1 MNTVGKREC
10 IERTVRERPEYGEIL
25 GVFREIYRFV
35 EGKEELTGLSFLL
48 PETLQAERI
57 AGGFP
62 VLSTDGIR
70 VDRSVATTFL
80 SGLIAVMR
88 QVGREGGELLDR
100 LDRALAEG
108 TLDLRALYSACI
120 DRERAPLDE
129 AAAAASVPS
138 SLLEFLL
145 EIPVRTS
152 LERFASTLDP
162 EVFREWSEGHCP
174 VCGGR
179 PGMDELVGEEGRRYL
194 SCSTCFFRWP
204 YKRLKCPYCGNEDP
218 DTLTYFEAG
227 EEPTRVGVCRKCAR
241 YIKTRDS
248 RKGRAEVPLEVE
260 DLATLH
266 LDLLAGKEGFERGK

>member
-1 MNTVGKREC
+1 MNTAAKRKCLEQ
-10 IERTVRERPEYGEIL
+10 TARERPEYGEIL

-35 EGKEELTGLSFLL
+35 EGKEGQTGLSFLL
-48 PETLQAERI
+48 PETLRAERI

-62 VLSTDGIR
+62 VLSTDGLR
-70 VDRSVATTFL
+70 VDREAATSFL
-80 SGLIAVMR
+80 SGLVGVMR
-88 QVGREGGELLDR
+88 QVGREGLEALDR
-100 LDRALAEG
+100 LERALGEG
-108 TLDLRALYSACI
+108 RLNLEALFKACI

-129 AAAAASVPS
+129 AAAAAQVPP
-138 SLLEFLL
+138 SLLEFLV

-152 LERFASTLDP
+152 LERFSSSLDP
-162 EVFREWSEGHCP
+162 AEFRDWKEGHCP

-179 PGMDELVGEEGRRYL
+179 PGMDELVGEEGKRFL

-204 YKRLKCPYCGNEDP
+204 YQRLKCPYCGNEDP
-218 DTLTYFEAG
+218 ESLTYFEAG

-248 RKGRAEVPLEVE
+248 RKGRAEIPLEVE

-266 LDLLAGKEGFERGK
+266 LDLLAGREGFERGK

>member
-1 MNTVGKREC
+1 MNTAGKREC
-10 IERTVRERPEYGEIL
+10 LERTVRERPEYGEIL

-35 EGKEELTGLSFLL
+35 EGKEGLTGLSFLL

-70 VDRSVATTFL
+70 VDRSVAATFL
-80 SGLIAVMR
+80 SGLIGVMR
-88 QVGREGGELLDR
+88 QVGREGGEALDR

-108 TLDLRALYSACI
+108 SLDLRALYSACI

-129 AAAAASVPS
+129 AAAATSVPS

-162 EVFREWSEGHCP
+162 DAFRDWSEGHCP

-179 PGMDELVGEEGRRYL
+179 PGMDELVGEEGKRYL

>member
-1 MNTVGKREC
+1 MNTAGKREC
-10 IERTVRERPEYGEIL
+10 LERTVRERPEYGEIL

-35 EGKEELTGLSFLL
+35 EGKEGLTGLSFLL

-70 VDRSVATTFL
+70 VDRSVAATFL

-88 QVGREGGELLDR
+88 QVGREGGESLDR

-108 TLDLRALYSACI
+108 SLDLRSLYSACI

-138 SLLEFLL
+138 SLLAFLL

-162 EVFREWSEGHCP
+162 EAFRDWVEGHCP

-179 PGMDELVGEEGRRYL
+179 PGMDELVGEEGKRYL

>member
-1 MNTVGKREC
+1 MNTAAKRKWLEQ
-10 IERTVRERPEYGEIL
+10 TVRERPEYGEIL
-25 GVFREIYRFV
+25 GVFREIYRYV
-35 EGKEELTGLSFLL
+35 EGKEGRTGLSFLL
-48 PETLQAERI
+48 PETLRAERI

-62 VLSTDGIR
+62 VLSTDGLR
-70 VDRSVATTFL
+70 VDREAAAEFL
-80 SGLIAVMR
+80 SGLIGVMR
-88 QVGREGGELLDR
+88 QVGKEGQDALDR
-100 LDRALAEG
+100 FDRALAEERF
-108 TLDLRALYSACI
+108 DLPVLFAACI
-120 DRERAPLDE
+120 DRDRAPLDE
-129 AAAAASVPS
+129 AAAALEVPS

-152 LERFASTLDP
+152 LERFSSTLDP
-162 EVFREWSEGHCP
+162 KEFLGWKEGHCP

-179 PGMDELVGEEGRRYL
+179 PGMDELVGEEGKRYL

-218 DTLTYFEAG
+218 AALTYFEAG

>member
-1 MNTVGKREC
+1 MNTAAKREC
-10 IERTVRERPEYGEIL
+10 LEKTVLERPEYGEIL

-35 EGKEELTGLSFLL
+35 EGKEGQTGLSFLL
-48 PETLQAERI
+48 PETMRRERI

-62 VLSTDGIR
+62 VLSTDGLR
-70 VDRSVATTFL
+70 VDRAVAANFL
-80 SGLIAVMR
+80 SGLIGVMKR
-88 QVGREGGELLDR
+88 VGREGKELLDR
-100 LDRALAEG
+100 FDRALGDG
-108 TLDLRALYSACI
+108 TLDLGLLYAACI

-129 AAAAASVPS
+129 AAAAAEIPS

-152 LERFASTLDP
+152 LERFASALDP
-162 EVFREWSEGHCP
+162 KEFSDWKEGHCP

-179 PGMDELVGEEGRRYL
+179 PGMDELVGEEGNRYL

-204 YKRLKCPYCGNEDP
+204 YQRLKCPYCGNEDP
-218 DTLTYFEAG
+218 DLLTYFEAG

-248 RKGRAEVPLEVE
+248 RKGRAEIPLEVE